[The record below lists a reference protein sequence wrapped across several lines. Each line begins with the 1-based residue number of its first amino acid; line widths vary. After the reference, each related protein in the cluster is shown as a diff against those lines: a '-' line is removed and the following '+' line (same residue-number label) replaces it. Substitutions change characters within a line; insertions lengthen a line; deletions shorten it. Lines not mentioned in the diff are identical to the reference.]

1 MAKKKASKKKTATQ
15 EQPSG
20 YGTAWTFKVIGLVA
34 ASLVWVALVAALVSH
49 DPNDPGR
56 ELGAIEGV
64 LNETPKNWLGPVGAV
79 TSQTVLVFM
88 GWGAWVLVGAAG
100 FALITLMRGRP
111 VTHWP
116 LRAIGAVLVAAAVST
131 GAAAFGEPIASWF
144 GAQAEV
150 PAYTWGG
157 MAGSF
162 FAIELGERFA
172 GLGTAMIAGAALVTG
187 LVLAVDEVVLMLPY
201 RAAAWIAGKL
211 TGVPLPDAKRFIAI
225 PGAIVG
231 WFRLPRREKPEL
243 SPRAGLS
250 KDKADRLAELRAKR
264 AAKQA
269 EEEEAFAD
277 DGSDFAAG
285 VYEEVEE
292 PDEAEGEDDEEYE
305 YEYVDEE
312 ASDDDGEYEYDG
324 EEQAEEDDE
333 EGADAPGAYVSSKRK
348 FDPDEL
354 RKKMAQLP
362 INFAPRQDEHAP
374 PPREVD
380 LSGYQFPGLDLLEEP
395 EGEFTDEMDALV
407 REQAVD
413 LESALRQ
420 YRIEGEVVGIDSGPT
435 ITLFDVRLAPGT
447 KVARLNAVSPDL
459 ARAMRA
465 QNVRIVANQPGK
477 DTVGVEVPNL
487 KKETV
492 RIKELMSADPGKI
505 AKMTLPMF
513 LGKDASG
520 TPLVQDLGA
529 MPHLLIAGTTGSG
542 KSVCMNSII
551 ASFLF
556 TKRPDE
562 LKLVL
567 VDPKMVEMS
576 QFRDIPHLMCP
587 VVTEMAKATAIL
599 EWAVTK
605 MDERYELLAEVG
617 VRDIKAYNE
626 LGWEEIKD
634 RLEIEDDEQGAR
646 IPKKLPFLVFVIDEL
661 ADLMMTNKEVEAFI
675 VRIAQKARAV
685 GIHLILATQR
695 PQANVVTG
703 LIKSNMPARIA
714 FKVSSGMDSRIVLD
728 QKGGELLLGQGDM
741 LFLSPRSSKLTR
753 AQGVF
758 VDDGE
763 IRRMVKFLKGLAM
776 QNFEPQL
783 MQLRSEGEEADL
795 GEREPEFD
803 DAVEVV
809 LERQKG
815 SVSLIQRALRIGYGK
830 ASRVM
835 EQMAAAGIVEPSGKA
850 GQERKV
856 LIGYDEWEAMK
867 EQAARDAALAD
878 GAEDDEAYDE
888 GELDE
893 ADDLTYEPEEDA
905 ATVPDE
911 LDDEYRQ

>member
-1 MAKKKASKKKTATQ
+1 MAKKKASKKKTAE

-20 YGTAWTFKVIGLVA
+20 YGTAWTFKVIGLLA
-34 ASLVWVALVAALVSH
+34 AALVWVALAAALASH
-49 DPNDPGR
+49 DPRDPGR

-64 LNETPKNWLGPVGAV
+64 LNETPTNWLGPVGAV
-79 TSQTVLVFM
+79 VSQTVLVFM

-100 FALITLMRGRP
+100 FALVTLVRGKR

-116 LRAIGAVLVAAAVST
+116 LRAIGAVLVAAAVAT
-131 GAAAFGEPIASWF
+131 GAAQFGGTVAGWFDASD
-144 GAQAEV
+144 AV

-162 FAIELGERFA
+162 FALELTERLA
-172 GLGTAMIAGAALVTG
+172 PLGTAMIAGAALVTG

-201 RAAAWIAGKL
+201 RAAAWVAGKL
-211 TGVPLPDAKRFIAI
+211 TGVPLPDVSRLVAI

-243 SPRAGLS
+243 SPKSGLS

-285 VYEEVEE
+285 VYEEAEE
-292 PDEAEGEDDEEYE
+292 PEEEEGEDEEYE
-305 YEYVDEE
+305 YEYVDED
-312 ASDDDGEYEYDG
+312 AGDDEYEY
-324 EEQAEEDDE
+324 EEEEEDDEE

-362 INFAPRQDEHAP
+362 INFAPKQQEHAE

-380 LSGYQFPGLDLLEEP
+380 LTGYQFPGLDLLEEP
-395 EGEFTDEMDALV
+395 EGGFTDEMDALV

-477 DTVGVEVPNL
+477 DTVGVEVPNI

-576 QFRDIPHLMCP
+576 QFRDI
-587 VVTEMAKATAIL
+587 
-599 EWAVTK
+599 
-605 MDERYELLAEVG
+605 
-617 VRDIKAYNE
+617 
-626 LGWEEIKD
+626 
-634 RLEIEDDEQGAR
+634 
-646 IPKKLPFLVFVIDEL
+646 
-661 ADLMMTNKEVEAFI
+661 
-675 VRIAQKARAV
+675 
-685 GIHLILATQR
+685 
-695 PQANVVTG
+695 
-703 LIKSNMPARIA
+703 
-714 FKVSSGMDSRIVLD
+714 
-728 QKGGELLLGQGDM
+728 
-741 LFLSPRSSKLTR
+741 
-753 AQGVF
+753 
-758 VDDGE
+758 
-763 IRRMVKFLKGLAM
+763 
-776 QNFEPQL
+776 
-783 MQLRSEGEEADL
+783 
-795 GEREPEFD
+795 
-803 DAVEVV
+803 
-809 LERQKG
+809 
-815 SVSLIQRALRIGYGK
+815 
-830 ASRVM
+830 
-835 EQMAAAGIVEPSGKA
+835 
-850 GQERKV
+850 
-856 LIGYDEWEAMK
+856 
-867 EQAARDAALAD
+867 
-878 GAEDDEAYDE
+878 
-888 GELDE
+888 
-893 ADDLTYEPEEDA
+893 
-905 ATVPDE
+905 
-911 LDDEYRQ
+911 